1 MTRTAVLSFA
11 AAIGFAATLTA
22 QSTTST
28 TTQQR
33 DRMNG
38 DKHEVTIT
46 GCLSKGA
53 DGNYMLTNASE
64 DKAGSTTTASGAT
77 TTGTTGTTAA
87 NEPKNGMHS
96 MTWKLEGGSDL
107 DKHVGHKIQ
116 VTGRTDWK
124 DSMDRR
130 PGDDTNPPTTTSGT
144 TGSGTTTG
152 TSTTG
157 TTASGSESQRR
168 SATTTDANQP
178 KLDVTSVKMI
188 SSSCS

>member
-1 MTRTAVLSFA
+1 MTRTTVLSFA
-11 AAIGFAATLTA
+11 AAVGFAATLAA
-22 QSTTST
+22 QTTTST

-33 DRMNG
+33 DRMTG
-38 DKHEVTIT
+38 DKHDVTIT

-53 DGNYMLTNASE
+53 DGNYTLTNAYE
-64 DKAGSTTTASGAT
+64 DKSTTT

-87 NEPKNGMHS
+87 ETAATESKPGAKT

-107 DKHVGHKIQ
+107 DRHVGHKIQ

-124 DSMDRR
+124 DSMDRNQ
-130 PGDDTNPPTTTSGT
+130 PEPANPPTTTGT
-144 TGSGTTTG
+144 TGTTTG
-152 TSTTG
+152 TTG
-157 TTASGSESQRR
+157 TATEPQRR
-168 SATTTDANQP
+168 ATTTDSNQP

>member
-53 DGNYMLTNASE
+53 DGNYMMTNASE

-77 TTGTTGTTAA
+77 TTGTTGTT
-87 NEPKNGMHS
+87 
-96 MTWKLEGGSDL
+96 
-107 DKHVGHKIQ
+107 
-116 VTGRTDWK
+116 
-124 DSMDRR
+124 
-130 PGDDTNPPTTTSGT
+130 
-144 TGSGTTTG
+144 
-152 TSTTG
+152 G

-168 SATTTDANQP
+168 STTTTDANQP